1 MIDLERLLAP
11 IPGDSPCGR
20 NLRLVPGDVTFAS
33 LDGLRREEDAAF
45 DLAGKGK
52 TSDWKGVVAKCDE
65 ALATKSKDLQLAA
78 YLTEALARTQGYA
91 GLRDGLRVVN
101 GLVERYWDGLHPG
114 VEGGEIVPGVRAK
127 WLSWMGSSNDF
138 RAAVKRI
145 PIVGARGAPGRSWH
159 DFEESRRVDEAST
172 LTDRT
177 GYNELVQSGRISGE
191 EWRAALNATPIEQLE
206 QVAADVK
213 VCDQELRRLVGACE
227 EKLGADSPSLLA
239 LGDLLEECA
248 TLLDRTITALAPP
261 PEAAAAP
268 GGGGSSGT
276 ARSGGA
282 SGPIST
288 RDDAYRR
295 LREVADFLRRSEP
308 HSPVSYLIDRAVRW
322 GQLPFQDLLRDVLKH
337 NEDARTTVLETLGLA
352 EPEE

>member
-11 IPGDSPCGR
+11 ISGDSPCGR
-20 NLRLVPGDVTFAS
+20 NLRLVPGDVTFVS
-33 LDGLRREEDAAF
+33 LDGLRREEDPAF
-45 DLAGKGK
+45 DVAGKGK
-52 TSDWKGVVAKCDE
+52 NSDWKGVVAKCDE
-65 ALATKSKDLQLAA
+65 ALTTKSKDLQLAA
-78 YLTEALARTQGYA
+78 YLAEALARTQGYA

-145 PIVGARGAPGRSWH
+145 PIAGARGAPGRSWL
-159 DFEESRRVDEAST
+159 DFEESRRVDDAAM
-172 LTDRT
+172 LTDKT
-177 GYNELVQSGRISGE
+177 GYNELVQSGRITGE
-191 EWRAALNATPIEQLE
+191 EWKTALNATPLEQLQ

-213 VCDQELRRLVGACE
+213 TCDEELRRLVVACE
-227 EKLGADSPSLLA
+227 EKLGADSPSLIA
-239 LGDLLEECA
+239 LGDLLEECR
-248 TLLDRTITALAPP
+248 TLLDKTIVAQTPL
-261 PEAAAAP
+261 PEEAVAP
-268 GGGGSSGT
+268 GAAGSGT
-276 ARSGGA
+276 ARGGST

-295 LREVADFLRRSEP
+295 LREVADYLRRSEP